1 MSVREC
7 VQCAAATKTGARC
20 KNITCL
26 YGEFCSVHTKQLF
39 DLAIKPSNIKEA
51 GKGLYTLIA
60 IKKGTNIA
68 KYTGKMM
75 SDEEFEANPSP
86 YGLEV
91 KKNRLIDARSTQTG
105 LARYAN
111 SCRKGDK
118 CKGNNSKFSISHR
131 TNPPTVWLKATK
143 NIKAGDE
150 VFVPYGKR
158 YW

>member
-1 MSVREC
+1 MSKREC
-7 VQCAAATKTGARC
+7 VECAAQTRTGARC

-26 YGEFCSVHTKQLF
+26 YGEFCAIHTKQLF
-39 DLAIKPSNIKEA
+39 DLELKQSNIKNA
-51 GKGLYTLIA
+51 GKGLFTMKA
-60 IKKGTNIA
+60 IKKGANIA
-68 KYTGKMM
+68 KYTGTMV

-86 YGLEV
+86 YGLVV
-91 KKNRLIDARSTQTG
+91 KKNRLIDAASTQTG

-111 SCRKGDK
+111 SCKKGNN
-118 CKGNNSKFSISHR
+118 CKGNNSRFSISHR

-150 VFVPYGKR
+150 IFVPYGSK